1 LYPSTEAMDERGNH
15 NRVQDLASTER
26 DRAEAAAAAAAA
38 AARKM
43 DKAHAQ
49 EVAEGRRAASLEAT
63 LHEVGAVHAESS

>member
-1 LYPSTEAMDERGNH
+1 MYPSTEAMDERGNH

-43 DKAHAQ
+43 DKA
-49 EVAEGRRAASLEAT
+49 VAEGRRAASLEAT